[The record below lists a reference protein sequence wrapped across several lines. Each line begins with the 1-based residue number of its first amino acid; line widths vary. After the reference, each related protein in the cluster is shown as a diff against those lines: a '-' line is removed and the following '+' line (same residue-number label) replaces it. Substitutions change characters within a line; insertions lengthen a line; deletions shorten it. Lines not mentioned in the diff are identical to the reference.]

1 MFTTEV
7 IRPSPDILDEI
18 KRLARDLPRVFPR
31 ALETE
36 LRGVRRGLLAAL
48 QEEPGRPKY
57 PIRWASEKQRRFVMA
72 LLRRQGNLPYKR
84 TGRFV
89 RAWKVELVGKGFDGE
104 LIATNDSGIEQ
115 FITGVRQQPFH
126 KDTGW
131 YQSEDVIDAH
141 RKKADDVLIDVWFA
155 VTEFQ
160 IGQ

>member
-1 MFTTEV
+1 MFTTEI
-7 IRPSPDILDEI
+7 IRPSPDILDEV
-18 KRLARDLPRVFPR
+18 KRLARDLPRVFPQ
-31 ALETE
+31 ALKQE
-36 LRGVRRGLLAAL
+36 LRGVQRQLLEAL

-72 LLRRQGNLPYKR
+72 LLRRRGTLPYKR
-84 TGRFV
+84 SGRFV
-89 RAWKVELVGKGFDGE
+89 RAWKVELVAEGFDGQ
-104 LIATNDSGIEQ
+104 LVVSNDSGIEQ

-131 YQSEDVIDAH
+131 YKSADVIETY

-155 VTEFQ
+155 VTEFR